1 MAKANSRNTRNSGD
15 HLVLRSDVAQAKQS
29 KLPDLN
35 DVVIVEDET
44 FDAKRLSA
52 ILNLV
57 IGRQATLRIAQSMN
71 EAIDA
76 VLQSPPDLMFLD
88 DYLEP
93 SDLALDTIPM
103 VRRVGY
109 RGPIVVIS
117 GELDRERLVEL
128 KKAGASGAVH
138 KDELNS
144 VDLGA
149 MLVRIF
155 EGQK

>member
-1 MAKANSRNTRNSGD
+1 MSSANSRKSGD
-15 HLVLRSDVAQAKQS
+15 HLVLRSDVAQAKQCM
-29 KLPDLN
+29 LPEFN
-35 DVVIVEDET
+35 DIVLVEDET
-44 FDAKRLSA
+44 FDAKRLAA

-57 IGRQATLRIAQSMN
+57 VGRQANIRIAQSLDK
-71 EAIDA
+71 AIDA

-93 SDLALDTIPM
+93 SDSALDTMPM
-103 VRRVGY
+103 VRRAGY
-109 RGPIVVIS
+109 HGPIVVIS

-128 KKAGASGAVH
+128 RKAGASGAIH

-155 EGQK
+155 EERK